1 LPVSGEGCCGV
12 AQAGTGIV
20 SVPVRKC
27 FPGLVI
33 GAGRQ
38 YIPHMWSVRLTR
50 IVVALTVAAFPP
62 AIADGVL
69 ASHANRLG
77 LGMGMIAIA
86 ALLAV
91 PSMLVALSVG
101 RRRTEGLLAPML
113 ALTGFLPALAL
124 LVSVFEE
131 GPASRYAVPLSQG
144 SWVLL
149 FSPAALLVLFF
160 PEGRV
165 RGHDRWLAW
174 AIVLDAL
181 LFIALG
187 ATSPHPYE
195 SPYEKSPHVFGTLPH
210 VVAVATVAVTLPG
223 ILVMLVL
230 TVVSL
235 VRRYRRAGVELRA
248 QMKWL
253 ALAAMVLPLTL
264 LTAWV
269 GYVLHPIAGEALVF
283 VGLGLAYVTIPTVI
297 GIAVLRPDLFEVD
310 RVLAST
316 MTHAIATG
324 VALAIFTAANLAAG
338 VLLPGDS
345 VLAAVATTSLCALLL
360 APLRARLQRRVDR
373 WLYPARRAA
382 LAAIDELTRQ
392 TTTAQARPEQL
403 EGALQRALG
412 DATLRLGFVAADRL
426 GVFDLAGA
434 PLEAAPV
441 SVPVRL
447 GGEQIGLVGASRTSR
462 ELLADVAAAAAPVVE
477 VIRLRLGLR
486 QALRDVE
493 ASRSRMLRFGYEE
506 RQRLERDLHD
516 GAQLRLV
523 SLGMALRLAQRHL
536 ANGGVDVHGLLD
548 QAVAELGTA
557 VSELRQLANGIR
569 PNCLDDGLAPALSVL
584 IDTVPIPVEMRVSE
598 TKVGDDL
605 QTTAYYVASEAI
617 ANAVKHS
624 RATRIA
630 LHVDARA
637 DDLYVHVEDDGI
649 GGAEQRDGSG
659 LARLADRVGAHGGT
673 LFVSSPRDG
682 GTTVEAILPCAS

>member
-1 LPVSGEGCCGV
+1 
-12 AQAGTGIV
+12 
-20 SVPVRKC
+20 
-27 FPGLVI
+27 
-33 GAGRQ
+33 
-38 YIPHMWSVRLTR
+38 MWSVRLMR
-50 IVVALTVAAFPP
+50 IVVALTVAAFPL
-62 AIADGVL
+62 AVADGVL
-69 ASHANRLG
+69 AWHGHRLG
-77 LGMGMIAIA
+77 LGVGMIVIA
-86 ALLAV
+86 AVLAV
-91 PSMLVALSVG
+91 PSMLVALFVG
-101 RRRTEGLLAPML
+101 RRRRDGWLAPML

-124 LVSVFEE
+124 LGAVFQE
-131 GPASRYAVPLSQG
+131 GPVASYAVALSQG

-149 FSPAALLVLFF
+149 FVSAALLVLFF
-160 PEGRV
+160 PDGRV
-165 RGHDRWLAW
+165 GGRDRWLAW
-174 AIVLDAL
+174 AIAIDAL
-181 LFIALG
+181 LFIAVG
-187 ATSPHPYE
+187 ATSPDPYP
-195 SPYEKSPHVFGTLPH
+195 SPYEDSPHVFGTLPH
-210 VVAVATVAVTLPG
+210 AIAVAIVAVSLPG
-223 ILVMLVL
+223 ILVTLVL
-230 TVVSL
+230 TFASL
-235 VRRYRRAGVELRA
+235 VRRYRRAGPELRA

-253 ALAAMVLPLTL
+253 VLAAMLLPLTL
-264 LTAWV
+264 LVAWA
-269 GYVLHPIAGEALVF
+269 GYVTIHVGDAVVF
-283 VGLGLAYVTIPTVI
+283 VGLGLAYAAIPTVI

-316 MTHAIATG
+316 ATHAIGTG
-324 VALAIFTAANLAAG
+324 VLLAIFTAANLAAG
-338 VLLPGDS
+338 LLLPGDS
-345 VLAAVATTSLCALLL
+345 TLAAVAATSLCALLL

-382 LAAIDELTRQ
+382 LAAIDELNRQ
-392 TTTAQARPEQL
+392 TAATQARPEQL

-412 DATLRLGFVAADRL
+412 DATVRLGFIAADRP
-426 GVFDLAGA
+426 GVVDLAGA
-434 PLEAAPV
+434 PLEAALP

-447 GGEQIGLVGASRTSR
+447 GGEQIGLVGAARTSR

-493 ASRSRMLRFGYEE
+493 ASRSRMLRAGYEE

-569 PNCLDDGLAPALSVL
+569 PSCLDDGLAPALSVL
-584 IDTVPIPVEMRVSE
+584 IDTVPIPVDMRVSE
-598 TKVGDDL
+598 TTVDDDL

-630 LHVDARA
+630 LHVDARG
-637 DDLYVHVEDDGI
+637 DDLYVRVEDDGI
-649 GGAEQRDGSG
+649 GGAEQRDGYG

>member
-1 LPVSGEGCCGV
+1 MELALASLRRRRRGV

-62 AIADGVL
+62 AIADAVL

-124 LVSVFEE
+124 LVAVFEE

-187 ATSPHPYE
+187 ATSPRPYE

-382 LAAIDELTRQ
+382 LAAIDELNRQ

-434 PLEAAPV
+434 PLEAARV

-447 GGEQIGLVGASRTSR
+447 GGR
-462 ELLADVAAAAAPVVE
+462 ADRPPRLTHGGCSAPAMRAAPLQSRRV
-477 VIRLRLGLR
+477 LG
-486 QALRDVE
+486 VH
-493 ASRSRMLRFGYEE
+493 RST
-506 RQRLERDLHD
+506 
-516 GAQLRLV
+516 
-523 SLGMALRLAQRHL
+523 S
-536 ANGGVDVHGLLD
+536 
-548 QAVAELGTA
+548 
-557 VSELRQLANGIR
+557 
-569 PNCLDDGLAPALSVL
+569 
-584 IDTVPIPVEMRVSE
+584 MR
-598 TKVGDDL
+598 
-605 QTTAYYVASEAI
+605 
-617 ANAVKHS
+617 
-624 RATRIA
+624 
-630 LHVDARA
+630 
-637 DDLYVHVEDDGI
+637 
-649 GGAEQRDGSG
+649 
-659 LARLADRVGAHGGT
+659 
-673 LFVSSPRDG
+673 
-682 GTTVEAILPCAS
+682 